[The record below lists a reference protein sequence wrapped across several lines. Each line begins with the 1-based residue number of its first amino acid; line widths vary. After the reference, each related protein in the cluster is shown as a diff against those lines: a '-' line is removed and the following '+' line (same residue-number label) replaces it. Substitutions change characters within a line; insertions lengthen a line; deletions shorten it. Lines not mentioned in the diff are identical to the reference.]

1 MTPPSPVQ
9 FPSHSRRAEYDAV
22 VIGSGPNGLAAAVR
36 LAQQGQSVLVLEA
49 ADTPGGGCRTA
60 ELTLSGFR
68 HDVCAAVH
76 PLGLGSPFFRTLPL
90 AEHGLEWVQPPTPL
104 AHPFDDGTAALLE
117 RSVAATGATL
127 GPDAAAYERLM
138 GPVVP
143 ADWDE
148 VCAALRQPWRMA
160 RYPFG
165 LARFGLRSVR
175 SSRGLTDD
183 AFQGGRAKALFSGL
197 AAHSF
202 LPLEQSPSGAFG
214 MALGISAHAVGWPI
228 ARGGSQAIIDAL
240 VSYLKTLGGEVVT
253 GVRVTALADL
263 PPSCVVLCDITPR
276 QLLGIAGDQLPLR
289 YKRQLEAYRY
299 GPAAFKLDYALDGPI
314 PWKAAECAQAATVHL
329 GGARAEIAASE
340 RAIWTDTPSDKP
352 FVLLVQPTLF
362 DPTRAPAGKHTAW
375 AYCHVPNGF
384 DGDMTAP
391 IEAQI
396 ERFAP
401 GFRDLILARHTHTP
415 SSWQR
420 YNANYVGGDIN
431 GGAQDWAQM
440 FTRPVLRP
448 IPWSTPLPGLYLCS
462 SSTPPG
468 GGVHG
473 MGGYYAASVAMSKF

>member
-1 MTPPSPVQ
+1 MTSPLPFQ
-9 FPSHSRRAEYDAV
+9 SKRTDYDAV
-22 VIGSGPNGLAAAVR
+22 VVGSGPNGLAAAAL
-36 LAQQGQSVLVLEA
+36 LAQRGQSVLVLEA

-60 ELTLSGFR
+60 ELTLPGFR

-90 AEHGLEWVQPPTPL
+90 EEHGLTWVQPDAPL
-104 AHPFDDGTAALLE
+104 AHPFDDGPAAMLE

-143 ADWDE
+143 REWEE

-160 RYPFG
+160 QYPFG
-165 LARFGLRSVR
+165 LARFGLRAMR
-175 SSRGLTDD
+175 SARGLTDE

-202 LPLEQSPSGAFG
+202 LPLEKSPTAAFG
-214 MALGISAHAVGWPI
+214 MALGILAHAVGWPI
-228 ARGGSQAIIDAL
+228 ARGGSQSIIAAL

-253 GVRVTALADL
+253 GVRVTSLDEL
-263 PPSCVVLCDITPR
+263 PPSRVVLCDITPR
-276 QLLGIAGDQLPLR
+276 QLLQIAGNRLPSHYQKQLT
-289 YKRQLEAYRY
+289 AYRY
-299 GPAAFKLDYALDGPI
+299 GPGVFKLDYALDGPI
-314 PWKAAECAQAATVHL
+314 PWKAPECSRAATVHL
-329 GGARAEIAASE
+329 GGTRAEIAASE
-340 RAIWTDTPSDKP
+340 RAAWSDAPADKP

-375 AYCHVPNGF
+375 AYCHVPNGY
-384 DGDMTAP
+384 DGDRTGA

-401 GFRDLILARHTHTP
+401 GFSDLVLARHAYTP
-415 SSWQR
+415 ASLQR
-420 YNANYVGGDIN
+420 YNANDIGGDIN
-431 GGAQDWAQM
+431 GGVQDWAQM

-448 IPWSTPLPGLYLCS
+448 IPWSTPIPGLYLCS

-473 MGGYYAASVAMSKF
+473 MGGYYAASVARRSV